1 MAAHWILLVL
11 LLYFGALMLIGY
23 LTGKKADS
31 YDFFV
36 ARRQSPWYVVAF
48 GMIGASLSGVTFVS
62 VPGWVGS
69 SSFSYFQM
77 VMGYLVGYAVIAFV
91 LLPLYYRLNLVSIYT
106 YLRER
111 IGQRAYKTGAAFFLL
126 SRTIGAAFRLYLVAM
141 VLHVGIFQEWGLS
154 FGLTTLISLGL
165 IWLYTARGGIKTI
178 VWTDTLQT
186 TFMLLAVVF
195 TIWFI
200 KDDLGWSW
208 EEMTTQLTNDS
219 RSQVFFLDNWRDTK
233 FFWKQFVAGAFIAIV
248 MTGLDQDMMQK
259 NLSCRTLRD
268 AQKNMLTFSWIL
280 LPVNWLFLTL
290 GLLLYLYAEAHG
302 VSLPEKSDM
311 LYPTLAFDYFPWL
324 AALFFLLGIT
334 AAAYSSA
341 DSALTALTTSFCID
355 MLDFEQIKDKAK
367 QERLRRR
374 VHIGITVLLWLVI
387 MVFHRLN
394 DESVISA
401 IFTAAGYT
409 YGPLL
414 GMYAFGLLTQRRAVD
429 RLVPWIACAAPFI
442 TWGIAKTSK
451 YWLGGYKFGYE
462 LLLLNG
468 LFCFVGIWATSR
480 RAAA

>member
-1 MAAHWILLVL
+1 MSAHWILLVL
-11 LLYFGALMLIGY
+11 LLYFGVLMLIGY
-23 LTGKKADS
+23 LTGKQADS

-62 VPGWVGS
+62 VPGWVGTS
-69 SSFSYFQM
+69 AFSYFQM
-77 VMGYLVGYAVIAFV
+77 VLGYLLGYAVIAFV
-91 LLPLYYRLNLVSIYT
+91 LLPLYYRLNLVSIYS
-106 YLRER
+106 YLQER
-111 IGQRAYKTGAAFFLL
+111 IGERAYKTGAAFFLL
-126 SRTIGAAFRLYLVAM
+126 SRTIGAAFRLYLVAL
-141 VLHVGIFQEWGLS
+141 VLHVGIFRQWGLS
-154 FGLTTLISLGL
+154 FGLTTLVSLLL

-200 KDDLGWSW
+200 KEDLGWSW
-208 EEMTTQLTNDS
+208 TELSERLSKDT
-219 RSQVFFLDNWRDTK
+219 RSQVFFWDDWKDGK
-233 FFWKQFVAGAFIAIV
+233 FFWKQFIAGAFIAIV

-268 AQKNMLTFSWIL
+268 AQKNMITFSWVL

-290 GLLLYLYAEAHG
+290 GLLLYVYAETHG
-302 VSLPEKSDM
+302 LPVPAKSDM
-311 LYPTLAFDYFPWL
+311 LYPTLAFNHFHWT

-355 MLDFEQIKDKAK
+355 ILDFEKIKDKDK

-374 VHIGITVLLWLVI
+374 VHIGITALLWLVI

-401 IFTAAGYT
+401 IFKAAGYT

-414 GMYAFGLLTQRRAVD
+414 GMYAFGLLTRRHTND
-429 RLVPWIACAAPFI
+429 KLVPWIAIATPFI
-442 TWGIAKTSK
+442 TWGIAENSER
-451 YWLGGYKFGYE
+451 WFNGYQFGYE

-468 LFCFVGIWATSR
+468 LLCFVGLWMASR
-480 RAAA
+480 RAAV